1 MADTKLEV
9 AEGRLA
15 RWKQKA
21 KETAGIV
28 MATAEVA
35 GAGFG
40 AGYLRGRYGDEN
52 GDWKIAGVD
61 GDLGLAFVLHGLAFA
76 NTLGQYDEHAHNL
89 GNGFLASWTHAQ
101 GMRMGDESKTA
112 ALTGTQGARQM
123 TGAGRMRPADA
134 LRAYAAR
141 AHAR

>member
-1 MADTKLEV
+1 MTTMLE
-9 AEGRLA
+9 
-15 RWKQKA
+15 KA
-21 KETAGIV
+21 KERISKWRAEAAHTAGVV
-28 MATAEVA
+28 MATAEVS

-52 GDWKIAGVD
+52 GDWKIAGID
-61 GDLGLAFVLHGLAFA
+61 GDLGLAFVLHGMAFA
-76 NTLGQYDEHAHNL
+76 KVLGAYDEHAHNL

-101 GMRMGDESKTA
+101 GMRMGDEAKTA
-112 ALTGTQGARQM
+112 ALTGTQGARQLS
-123 TGAGRMRPADA
+123 GAGRMRPADA